1 VKKTPSKTGNTF
13 PSPIHRVDLD
23 LGGRRLSFETGRMA
37 RQADGSVYVQ
47 YQDTAVL
54 VAAQSADLR
63 RDLGF
68 FPLTIDYREKTA
80 AVGKFPGGFF
90 KREGRPTTKEI
101 LTCRLTDRPIRPL
114 FPDGYKK
121 ELQVQT
127 LVLSSDQ
134 KNDPDILS
142 MNGAFAALSVA
153 NVPFMGP
160 LGAVRVGRVDGEF
173 VLMPTQ
179 EDLQKSDL
187 DLVVASSK
195 DAIVMVEAA
204 AKEVPDEV
212 VLEALFFGFEA
223 AQPIIEA
230 IEELQA
236 KVGPVKEEVQPP
248 EVNEDCNRFIEKTYR
263 KELEAGLTL
272 SPKRDSGQAIRALRK
287 QILEDHGPDSET
299 GEVGS
304 GQYESKDLMA
314 GFGKLEKAIVRDMIL
329 KKSLRI
335 DGRGLQDIRPIHSDV
350 NVLPRTHGSALF
362 TRGETQALVS
372 TTLGSARDQQKVDG
386 LLDPVSKRFML
397 HYNFPPFC
405 VGDVRPIR
413 GPGRREIGHGDLAER
428 SLAPVLPDASDFSY
442 TIRLISEILESN
454 GSSSMASVCGGTMA
468 LMDAG
473 VPIRRPVAGIA
484 MGLVSDGKKKFQIL
498 SDILG
503 TEDYC
508 GDMDFKVAGTTEGV
522 TAMQLDCK
530 VAGVSKDVMR
540 QALEQARE
548 GRLHILGE
556 MLTPLERPRRDIS
569 IFAPRT
575 FRIQINPEKISLV
588 IGSGGKTIR
597 SIQEET
603 GANIEIEDDGTVEIF
618 CVEMDGAETA
628 KKRVEDICAEAEVG
642 KLYFGKVNS
651 IKDFG
656 AFVEIL
662 PKTDG
667 LVHVSELAEDFVGNV
682 RDVVREGEEIWVK
695 VLSIDDLGRVKLSKK
710 VADREMASRKGS

>member
-1 VKKTPSKTGNTF
+1 
-13 PSPIHRVDLD
+13 
-23 LGGRRLSFETGRMA
+23 
-37 RQADGSVYVQ
+37 
-47 YQDTAVL
+47 
-54 VAAQSADLR
+54 
-63 RDLGF
+63 
-68 FPLTIDYREKTA
+68 
-80 AVGKFPGGFF
+80 
-90 KREGRPTTKEI
+90 
-101 LTCRLTDRPIRPL
+101 
-114 FPDGYKK
+114 
-121 ELQVQT
+121 
-127 LVLSSDQ
+127 
-134 KNDPDILS
+134 
-142 MNGAFAALSVA
+142 
-153 NVPFMGP
+153 
-160 LGAVRVGRVDGEF
+160 
-173 VLMPTQ
+173 
-179 EDLQKSDL
+179 
-187 DLVVASSK
+187 
-195 DAIVMVEAA
+195 
-204 AKEVPDEV
+204 
-212 VLEALFFGFEA
+212 
-223 AQPIIEA
+223 
-230 IEELQA
+230 
-236 KVGPVKEEVQPP
+236 
-248 EVNEDCNRFIEKTYR
+248 
-263 KELEAGLTL
+263 
-272 SPKRDSGQAIRALRK
+272 
-287 QILEDHGPDSET
+287 
-299 GEVGS
+299 
-304 GQYESKDLMA
+304 
-314 GFGKLEKAIVRDMIL
+314 
-329 KKSLRI
+329 
-335 DGRGLQDIRPIHSDV
+335 
-350 NVLPRTHGSALF
+350 
-362 TRGETQALVS
+362 
-372 TTLGSARDQQKVDG
+372 
-386 LLDPVSKRFML
+386 
-397 HYNFPPFC
+397 
-405 VGDVRPIR
+405 
-413 GPGRREIGHGDLAER
+413 
-428 SLAPVLPDASDFSY
+428 VLPDASDFSY

-454 GSSSMASVCGGTMA
+454 GSSSMATVCGGTMA